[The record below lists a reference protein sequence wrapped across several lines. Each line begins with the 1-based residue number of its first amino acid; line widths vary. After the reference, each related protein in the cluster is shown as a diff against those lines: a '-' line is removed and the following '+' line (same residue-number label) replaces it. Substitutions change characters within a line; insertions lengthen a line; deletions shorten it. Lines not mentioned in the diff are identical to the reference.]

1 VTDLPLRLAVGDARD
16 EIWPVPKRR
25 LLRRTGDTT
34 HIVRNLSEEGATVRS
49 MNVDVVIRAQRGERD
64 AFAELIDANGD
75 RLLAVAR
82 RILRDPVR
90 AEDAVQQA
98 LVAIW
103 RSLPGL
109 RDPARFDAWS
119 YRLLVN
125 ACHAEERES
134 RRWLPNL
141 FGAAAEPMSRDA
153 SDAIAERDQL
163 ERAFRRLSVDHRA
176 VVVLR
181 YYLDLAP
188 DQVAAALGIP
198 GGTARSRLR
207 HAMRQMRAA
216 LEADSR
222 PVIREVIE

>member
-1 VTDLPLRLAVGDARD
+1 MDV
-16 EIWPVPKRR
+16 
-25 LLRRTGDTT
+25 
-34 HIVRNLSEEGATVRS
+34 NL
-49 MNVDVVIRAQRGERD
+49 VIRAQRGDQE
-64 AFAELIDANGD
+64 AFAGLLDETGD
-75 RLLAVAR
+75 RLYAIAR

-98 LVAIW
+98 CVAMW

-125 ACHAEERES
+125 ACNEEARET
-134 RRWLPNL
+134 RRWLPNM
-141 FGAAAEPMSRDA
+141 FGRSPDLGVPDDA
-153 SDAIAERDQL
+153 DAVIERDQL

-181 YYLDLAP
+181 YFVDLTP
-188 DQVAAALGIP
+188 DQIGEALGIP

-207 HAMRQMRAA
+207 HALRGLRAA
-216 LEADSR
+216 LEADAR
-222 PVIREVIE
+222 PAAPEAIE